1 MGSIGISSIWNFT
14 KNGADVRDSNLG
26 VSNRDVVKG
35 NVVVYKSNGSIAVTA
50 PNEIIQSVKLF
61 DIRGREIATHE
72 NVNKT
77 TVSMVAPDVN
87 RVLLVQIDLENNK
100 KVTKKIVN

>member
-14 KNGADVRDSNLG
+14 KNGADFRDSNLDI
-26 VSNRDVVKG
+26 SNPDAVNS
-35 NVVVYKSNGSIAVTA
+35 NVIVYKSNGSIVVNAS
-50 PNEIIQSVKLF
+50 NEIIKNVKLF
-61 DIRGREIATHE
+61 DIRGRLISTHE
-72 NVNKT
+72 NFNST

-87 RVLLVQIDLENNK
+87 GVILVQIELENNK